1 MTKLFIHENA
11 TENVVYEMAAILSR
25 GRRVTDMGKSNTPK
39 YYGVLVNLIMT
50 ILQ

>member
-25 GRRVTDMGKSNTPK
+25 GRRVTDMGKSYHDHT
-39 YYGVLVNLIMT
+39 T
-50 ILQ
+50 IKHN